1 MSESGLRADAERNRQ
16 LILAAARELFA
27 SEGTDVSMRQIAL
40 RAGVGEPTLRRRFP
54 SKGAL
59 LAETFQDRATAYAD
73 LAEQALDDPD
83 PWDGFV
89 TFVEQTAGMQ
99 LADRGFT
106 EVLTMSFPE
115 SIRFTK
121 ERRRAYAAFQQ
132 VIARAQEAGRLR
144 EDFVPEDLIMLL
156 LAHAG
161 VVAGGGKQADRF
173 SARLIAYLVHAAK
186 ASEGTE
192 PLPPAPS
199 AAETY
204 GELRRL
210 SRSAGGALRGR
221 SG

>member
-27 SEGTDVSMRQIAL
+27 SEGVGVSMRQIAL

-83 PWDGFV
+83 PWHGFV
-89 TFVEQTAGMQ
+89 TFVEQVAGMQ

-115 SIRFTK
+115 SIRFAK

-132 VIARAQEAGRLR
+132 VIARAQAAGRLR

-161 VVAGGGKQADRF
+161 VVAGGGGQAGRF
-173 SARLIAYLVHAAK
+173 SARLIAYLVHAVK
-186 ASEGTE
+186 ATEEVE
-192 PLPPAPS
+192 PLPPAPT

-210 SRSAGGALRGR
+210 SRAAGSAQGR
-221 SG
+221 SS